1 VNRLRRESGAD
12 IDIALSKMA
21 AFGTVIVFSADSL
34 KYEKG
39 KELVEAII
47 SPEIKAEQVPEEL
60 ESKAVEGLL
69 EIVSQ
74 PPVRSVI
81 KKLNNAPKRISS
93 MVRIDDES
101 ESSNTSPVESRPLVK
116 VSNAWQTIE
125 VSKRVAKPPTSAE
138 DGKSSGVR
146 IGSTSSFQV
155 LSMDS
160 TTSKKKKKKKGS
172 SPVDSHPLVKVSNP

>member
-1 VNRLRRESGAD
+1 VNRLRSESGAD

-125 VSKRVAKPPTSAE
+125 VSKRVAKPTSAE

-172 SPVDSHPLVKVSNP
+172 SPVESRPLVKVSNP